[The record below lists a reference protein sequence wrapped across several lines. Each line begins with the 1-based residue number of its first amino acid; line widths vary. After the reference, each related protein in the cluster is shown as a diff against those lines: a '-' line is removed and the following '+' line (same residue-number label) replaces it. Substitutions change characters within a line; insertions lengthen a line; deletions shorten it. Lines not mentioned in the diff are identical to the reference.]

1 MTTWAHQ
8 GVWFLTVASIDL
20 CVLAAVVWIAN
31 FVGARWRPATRQLLW
46 GVVIVKPT
54 VVLIAALAGASL
66 LPVTSL
72 SADRFLGAMH
82 TNSITA
88 SAAALLTSG
97 ELIVGAV
104 MALWAVGF
112 LFSWASL
119 LGGLVA
125 GNRLIDRAREYG
137 LPLSPRFIRR
147 LGIRAPADVEVIVS
161 PDVTSPGA
169 WGLRRGVVLV
179 PFDWLPIQDNGRIAP
194 DDAVALRHVLQHELG
209 HVRRR
214 DGLRQFLL
222 RACATPLW
230 FHPVVYLAMRWWL
243 EAVEASVDDR
253 VLRDRRNDPTQYAK
267 TLIAAVRRS
276 QPEPSAAGVWFLGQS
291 RRSRVRSLH
300 RRLQKVLTPAHRLP
314 WISRVTST
322 GCAVAVI
329 TSLPLTMGTLHPPEV
344 TIAADAS
351 WNAQPNAA
359 VLPVGFSSREEVAR
373 RPAIIAYV
381 DRYFTSV
388 WRDGYQIVYG
398 FRPEALLM
406 GPVEGPEP
414 QDVGSGVLA
423 RDSGG
428 RNAGPTRGLADTPPA
443 PATSGP

>member
-20 CVLAAVVWIAN
+20 CVLAAIVWIAN

-54 VVLIAALAGASL
+54 VVLVAAIAGASL
-66 LPVTSL
+66 LPVTDL
-72 SADRFLGAMH
+72 SADRFLGVMRA
-82 TNSITA
+82 NDLTA

-97 ELIVGAV
+97 ELVVGGV
-104 MALWAVGF
+104 MAIWAVGF
-112 LFSWASL
+112 LVSWASL
-119 LGGLVA
+119 LGGVVA
-125 GNRLIDRAREYG
+125 GNRLIERAREYG
-137 LPLSPRFIRR
+137 LPLSPRFVRR
-147 LGIRAPADVEVIVS
+147 LGIRAPADIEVIVS
-161 PDVTSPGA
+161 PDVSSPGT

-179 PFDWLPIQDNGRIAP
+179 PFDWLPIQENGRIAP

-230 FHPVVYLAMRWWL
+230 FHPFVYLAMRWWL
-243 EAVEASVDDR
+243 EAVEASVDHC
-253 VLRDRRNDPTQYAK
+253 VLRDQRNDPTQYAR

-300 RRLQKVLTPAHRLP
+300 RRLQKVLTPAQRMP

-329 TSLPLTMGTLHPPEV
+329 TSLPLTMGTLHPSEV
-344 TIAADAS
+344 TIAADAPWITPGTTS
-351 WNAQPNAA
+351 
-359 VLPVGFSSREEVAR
+359 VVPVGLAAPTDEAR
-373 RPAIIAYV
+373 RSAVIAYV

-388 WRDGYQIVYG
+388 WRDGHRVVYG

-406 GPVEGPEP
+406 GPAASPEAPERGP
-414 QDVGSGVLA
+414 GVLA
-423 RDSGG
+423 QGS
-428 RNAGPTRGLADTPPA
+428 AGQGVGPSQGLADA
-443 PATSGP
+443 PAAPSSSAP